1 MKSRVARGPR
11 CSRCARETSSRR
23 RRRCRRFSGHI
34 WRLVLPKPF
43 VIRLEKTVKPI
54 SRPKALLVIF
64 LMSMLLETMALSKT
78 EKLKTKMEKQKA
90 RNSAS
95 FFGALQQKDRE
106 DGQKTSSSDAR
117 SPVRSV
123 LAPFVAM
130 PFATL
135 LASLLIFS
143 EPFQITRRNRPLP
156 WIGY

>member
-1 MKSRVARGPR
+1 M
-11 CSRCARETSSRR
+11 
-23 RRRCRRFSGHI
+23 
-34 WRLVLPKPF
+34 
-43 VIRLEKTVKPI
+43 KPI

-64 LMSMLLETMALSKT
+64 LMSMLLETMALLKT